1 LIHLDCTLRDGG
13 YQNGWNF
20 SAQFVNDFLNLTNM
34 LKLDVVELG
43 IKSNIKND
51 NFGPLSHCND
61 CDIELLPNSRAPYSV
76 LVNISEFID
85 QDIKYFKK
93 LFPVS
98 SEKSRYKIVRMAGT
112 SDTIQRCEP
121 HVEYLKTQ
129 GYTVCLNVMRVSTID
144 GLQLSALGEA
154 IKNVKYDVLYLAD
167 SFGNLTPKT
176 TLEKIKALTSV
187 GTKTIGVHMHDNLG
201 LALQNTVTATKCG
214 ASWFDTTFMG
224 MGRGAGNAATEKLFL
239 SQRNTAHLHA
249 QVEFIIKHIQPIF
262 NDSPWG
268 PSLDFYYAGLWNIH
282 PNYVSKMRDYK
293 LNIADILAVLLSMQ
307 DTGNAKFDLK
317 ILEAAMEAL
326 S

>member
-1 LIHLDCTLRDGG
+1 MIHLDCTLRDGG

-20 SAQFVNDFLNLTNM
+20 SAQFVNDYIILTNL

-43 IKSNIKND
+43 IKSNIQND

-61 CDIELLPNSRAPYSV
+61 CDIESLPNSRVPYSV

-98 SEKSRYKIVRMAGT
+98 AEKSRYTIVRMAGT
-112 SDTIQRCEP
+112 SDTILRCEP

-129 GYTVCLNVMRVSTID
+129 GYTVCLNVMRVSTIG
-144 GLQLSALGEA
+144 GLQLSALGDA
-154 IKNVKYDVLYLAD
+154 IKNFKYDVLYLAD

-187 GTKTIGVHMHDNLG
+187 DTKTIGVHMHDNLG
-201 LALQNTVTATKCG
+201 LALQNTVTATECG
-214 ASWFDTTFMG
+214 VLWFDTTFMG
-224 MGRGAGNAATEKLFL
+224 MGRGAGNAATEKLLL

-249 QVEFIIKHIQPIF
+249 QAEFIIKHIQPIF
-262 NDSPWG
+262 DDSPWG

-293 LNIADILAVLLSMQ
+293 LGMEDELAVLLSMQ
-307 DTGNAKFDLK
+307 DTGNEKFDLK
-317 ILEAAMEAL
+317 ILEAAMESIL
-326 S
+326 

>member
-1 LIHLDCTLRDGG
+1 MIHLDCTLRDGG

-20 SAQFVNDFLNLTNM
+20 SAQFLSDYIILANL

-43 IKSNIKND
+43 IKSNIQND
-51 NFGPLSHCND
+51 NFGPLSNCNE
-61 CDIELLPNSRAPYSV
+61 CYIETLPNSLAPYSV

-98 SEKSRYKIVRMAGT
+98 AEKSRYTIVRMAGT
-112 SDTIQRCEP
+112 SDAIQRCEP

-129 GYTVCLNVMRVSTID
+129 GYTVCLNVLRVSTINVS
-144 GLQLSALGEA
+144 QLSALGDA
-154 IKNVKYDVLYLAD
+154 IKNIQYDVFYIAD

-187 GTKTIGVHMHDNLG
+187 DTKTIGVHMHDNLG
-201 LALQNTVTATKCG
+201 LALQNTVTATECG

-239 SQRNTAHLHA
+239 SHKNAAHLDA
-249 QVEFIIKHIQPIF
+249 QVEFIIKYIQPIF
-262 NDSPWG
+262 TDSPWG
-268 PSLDFYYAGLWNIH
+268 PSLDFYYAGIWNIH

-293 LNIADILAVLLSMQ
+293 LGIEDVLAVLLSMQ
-307 DTGNAKFDLK
+307 DTGNEKFDLK
-317 ILEAAMEAL
+317 ILEATMETIL
-326 S
+326 